1 MFKTTG
7 IIISLIYYTLCVE
20 FDLELVL
27 CLAPVHSLLL
37 SLPRSSSSIA
47 HKTVLRQSSL
57 HWRVLKGITKR
68 SHQYIPCRV
77 LLPLPPFFQFFS
89 FSWHCWPHR
98 HRFRI
103 EPLLYSTRLL
113 KGSDDEGG
121 RWYLK
126 CTQTEMNS
134 FFKGSRSKLAL
145 WASGESSSRA
155 HDPLLIVDKRDETNW
170 RWRWVALPFYSI
182 TKCPD
187 DHPIM
192 RPFPCS
198 IIKIKRLICSPS
210 AYFPYICV
218 GVIWWSIFRGN

>member
-1 MFKTTG
+1 MW
-7 IIISLIYYTLCVE
+7 SLDWNWSCVWLP
-20 FDLELVL
+20 FTRCFFL
-27 CLAPVHSLLL
+27 CLDRPHPSHTEQSLVNQV
-37 SLPRSSSSIA
+37 SIDA
-47 HKTVLRQSSL
+47 Y
-57 HWRVLKGITKR
+57 WRVLQKGATSIFR
-68 SHQYIPCRV
+68 VV
-77 LLPLPPFFQFFS
+77 LLPLPPLFQFFS

-210 AYFPYICV
+210 AYFPYMRGCHL
-218 GVIWWSIFRGN
+218 VINF